1 MKVISTRPGIALA
14 SLLALSLAA
23 CGGGEPADDT
33 GAMAD
38 EAGAMAE
45 GMDES
50 LRQIEGGG
58 DLAGWNGRTD
68 GDQPFDDVLVTNMD
82 DGSFQ
87 IDVGPAVVLWQDDMT
102 AEGAYMLSGTFHQ
115 VSSKDH
121 PHGTGL
127 VFGGADMAGAGQVYT
142 YFMVRGSGDFLVK
155 TRTGDETFWVEPTE
169 GWVAHEAVNRT
180 DANDEFTN
188 ELAVQVTDTEVV
200 FMVNGTEV
208 LRRPAE
214 GIYTDGNY
222 GVRANHNLT
231 IQVSDLGVVTGQ

>member
-1 MKVISTRPGIALA
+1 MSAPWTRPGIATV
-14 SLLALSLAA
+14 SLLALTLAA
-23 CGGGEPADDT
+23 CGGEEAANQADTMADD
-33 GAMAD
+33 AP
-38 EAGAMAE
+38 
-45 GMDES
+45 MDES
-50 LRQIEGGG
+50 LREIEGGG

-68 GDQPFDDVLVTNMD
+68 GDVPFDDVLVTEMD
-82 DGSFQ
+82 GGTFQ
-87 IDVGPAVVLWQDDMT
+87 IDVGPAVVLWQDDRM
-102 AEGAYMLSGTFHQ
+102 AEGVYTLSGTFRQ

-155 TRTGDETFWVEPTE
+155 TRTGDETFWAAPTE
-169 GWVAHEAVNRT
+169 GWVSHEAVNQT
-180 DANDEFTN
+180 DANDEFVN
-188 ELAVQVTDTEVV
+188 ELAVQVTDAEVV

-214 GIYTDGNY
+214 GLYTDGMY

-231 IQVSDLGVVTGQ
+231 IQVSGLTVTTGQ